1 MLDKSIPYAEIWM
14 KRAHKSTPIQPA
26 QSDNYSLRS
35 YQAGDERHWAR
46 IETSVGEF
54 DNEAEALAYFE
65 KEFMPE
71 QAQLGQRMFLPLI
84 NQVHRSV
91 RLPLGKSQARRHTG
105 STSPLVAVMPQAQ
118 RQGIARGLVTQVVS
132 VLEAANEPM
141 YLHTQ
146 TWSHAAITLYQQ
158 LGFVIIATDING
170 NENPEY
176 PLACQVLAEVAQ
188 KPETSKRWRRQ
199 KSVNFS

>member
-14 KRAHKSTPIQPA
+14 KRAHKSTPIQPV

-71 QAQLGQRMFLPLI
+71 QAQLGQRMFFALDQSGTPVGTATAWKKAKQDGTPVPL
-84 NQVHRSV
+84 VHW
-91 RLPLGKSQARRHTG
+91 
-105 STSPLVAVMPQAQ
+105 VAVMPRAQ

-176 PLACQVLAEVAQ
+176 SLACQVLAEVAQ
-188 KPETSKRWRRQ
+188 KARNE
-199 KSVNFS
+199 

>member
-14 KRAHKSTPIQPA
+14 KRAHKSTPIQPV

-71 QAQLGQRMFLPLI
+71 QAQLGQRMFFALDQSGTPVGTATAWKKAKESLAAWSRKSFLSWRQPTSRCI
-84 NQVHRSV
+84 FIRKPGAMQQSRSISSSD
-91 RLPLGKSQARRHTG
+91 L
-105 STSPLVAVMPQAQ
+105 
-118 RQGIARGLVTQVVS
+118 
-132 VLEAANEPM
+132 
-141 YLHTQ
+141 
-146 TWSHAAITLYQQ
+146 
-158 LGFVIIATDING
+158 
-170 NENPEY
+170 
-176 PLACQVLAEVAQ
+176 
-188 KPETSKRWRRQ
+188 
-199 KSVNFS
+199 

>member
-14 KRAHKSTPIQPA
+14 KRAHKSTPIQPI

-54 DNEAEALAYFE
+54 DNEEEALAYFE

-84 NQVHRSV
+84 KQVHRSA
-91 RLPLGKSQARRHTG
+91 RLPLGK
-105 STSPLVAVMPQAQ
+105 
-118 RQGIARGLVTQVVS
+118 
-132 VLEAANEPM
+132 
-141 YLHTQ
+141 
-146 TWSHAAITLYQQ
+146 
-158 LGFVIIATDING
+158 
-170 NENPEY
+170 
-176 PLACQVLAEVAQ
+176 
-188 KPETSKRWRRQ
+188 KPSKTVHRFR
-199 KSVNFS
+199 